1 MLVPTYTSPIFPP
14 LFSFRVS
21 RVRQEVDEFVDSI
34 VRFMVRHHR
43 SRYIR
48 RTVVGSRCREVDVA
62 ALVRAQ

>member
-1 MLVPTYTSPIFPP
+1 MNLLIA
-14 LFSFRVS
+14 LFC
-21 RVRQEVDEFVDSI
+21 
-34 VRFMVRHHR
+34 FMVRHHR